1 MPDEDQQDASAR
13 LEPPRLFGRRK
24 GRKGAAAQDET
35 PADPPTEPETPPEA
49 VREPEPA
56 PEPEPELEPEAVP
69 EPEAAPEATDAETT
83 QVIEADEPT
92 LVVAPVVEPVEPVEQ
107 VEPVAEEQPTEVVV
121 PEPHPAAEPAMD
133 DPVTLVEEEP
143 APPLF
148 VDEVEPDGPRDD
160 VPVPAA
166 PAPKT
171 KTKPTK
177 PAKPAEPAKPPKA
190 EKAAPEPKAP
200 RPPRAPLSGRVAA
213 AVTGVLVGL
222 VLVGGT
228 YLALRGCE
236 AVQGTT
242 SCGRAGFPLLA
253 LIFIAAILVGSV
265 LLSRFALP
273 DATSTS
279 FLATGMTAVVA
290 LLFLIDVLDHWSMV
304 VVIPLVS
311 VLTFLLSHWVTTT
324 FIEPAKKDTAE
335 ATDEEPAPASS
346 SRDEQPSATRQ

>member
-35 PADPPTEPETPPEA
+35 PADPPAGPETPQQA
-49 VREPEPA
+49 AREPEPE

-92 LVVAPVVEPVEPVEQ
+92 LVVEP
-107 VEPVAEEQPTEVVV
+107 VEPVAEEQPTEVVA
-121 PEPHPAAEPAMD
+121 PEPHPAAEPAAD

-148 VDEVEPDGPRDD
+148 VDEVESDRPRDD

-171 KTKPTK
+171 KTK

-190 EKAAPEPKAP
+190 EKAAPELQAP

-324 FIEPAKKDTAE
+324 FIEPAEKDTAE
-335 ATDEEPAPASS
+335 APDDEPATASS
-346 SRDEQPSATRQ
+346 SRDERPSATRQ